1 MSQTSEVDRERLEGF
16 LKLVGSQVAAGFNCS
31 LSALGDRLGLYRALA
46 DIGPVNSD
54 GLATHTGLHERWLR
68 EWLRHQACVGQVEY
82 AEGRFGLS
90 PEAKIVLAE
99 EGHAFFFASGFG
111 AVTATYPSL
120 PRLPDA
126 FRTGLGLTYDD
137 HGAAC
142 ACGIER
148 MNAHV
153 QRRELVPKLLPE
165 IDGIVGKLEAGAAVA
180 DVGCGSGTALLAMAA
195 AFPASTF
202 TGYDTSTHALGNARR
217 NLAASG
223 VENVRLVDPSA
234 EPLPE
239 APAFDLVTTF
249 DVVHDTTHPARLI
262 RDIRASLKDSGV
274 WLCSDIRSFPTFE
287 ENLAE
292 HPMAALL
299 YGFSVTVCMSSGMSA
314 PDGAGL
320 GTLGFN
326 QEVARGMA
334 SDAGFSRFEVLEYGN
349 AMNAFYDIRP

>member
-1 MSQTSEVDRERLEGF
+1 MSEATRVDRERLEKF
-16 LKLVGSQVAAGFNCS
+16 FFRVANQVSAGFNCS

-54 GLATHTGLHERWLR
+54 ELAEHTGLHERWLR
-68 EWLRHQACVGQVEY
+68 EWLRHQACVGQVDY
-82 AEGRFGLS
+82 GDGRFGLS

-99 EGHAFFFASGFG
+99 EDHAFFFASGFG
-111 AVTATYPSL
+111 AVTATYPAM

-142 ACGIER
+142 ACGMER
-148 MNAHV
+148 MSGYL
-153 QRRELVPKLLPE
+153 QRKELVPKLLPE
-165 IDGIVGKLEAGAAVA
+165 VDGIVAKLEAGATVA
-180 DVGCGSGTALLAMAA
+180 DVGCGSGIALLTMAE

-202 TGYDTSTHALGNARR
+202 TGYDTSEHALGNARR

-223 VENVRLVDPSA
+223 AENVRFVDPS
-234 EPLPE
+234 EELMPD
-239 APAFDLVTTF
+239 APTFDLVTTF
-249 DVVHDTTHPARLI
+249 DVVHDTTHPAELI
-262 RDIRASLKDSGV
+262 RAIRAALKDDGAWV
-274 WLCSDIRSFPTFE
+274 CADIRSFPTFE
-287 ENLAE
+287 QNLAE

-299 YGFSVTVCMSSGMSA
+299 YGFSVTVCMSASMST

-326 QEVARGMA
+326 EEVARGMA
-334 SDAGFSRFEVLEYGN
+334 SDAGFSRFDVLEYGN
-349 AMNAFYDIRP
+349 AMNAYYDIRP

>member
-1 MSQTSEVDRERLEGF
+1 MSSSKKIDRDRLEKF
-16 LKLVGSQVAAGFNCS
+16 FFRVANQVSAGFNCS
-31 LSALGDRLGLYRALA
+31 LSALGDRLGLYKALA

-54 GLATHTGLHERWLR
+54 ELAAHTGLHERWLR

-90 PEAKIVLAE
+90 PEGKIVLAE
-99 EGHAFFFASGFG
+99 EDHAFFFASGFT
-111 AVTATYPSL
+111 ACTATYPSI

-142 ACGIER
+142 ACNLER
-148 MNAHV
+148 MSGYL
-153 QRRELVPKLLPE
+153 QRTELVPKLLPE
-165 IDGIVGKLEAGAAVA
+165 VDGIVGKLEAGAAVA
-180 DVGCGSGTALLAMAA
+180 DVGCGSGTALLAMAE

-202 TGYDTSTHALGNARR
+202 TGYDTSTHALDNARR
-217 NLAASG
+217 NLAESSAD
-223 VENVRLVDPSA
+223 NVRLIDPSA
-234 EPLPE
+234 EPMPD
-239 APAFDLVTTF
+239 APTFDLVTTF
-249 DVVHDTTHPARLI
+249 DVVHDTTHPADLI
-262 RDIRASLKDSGV
+262 RAIRGSLKEDGAWV
-274 WLCSDIRSFPTFE
+274 CADIRSFPTFE
-287 ENLAE
+287 QNLAE

-299 YGFSVTVCMSSGMSA
+299 YGFSVTVCMSSGMST

-326 QEVARGMA
+326 EQVARTMT

-349 AMNAFYDIRP
+349 AMNAYYDIRP

>member
-54 GLATHTGLHERWLR
+54 ELATHTGLHERWLR

-148 MNAHV
+148 MNAHL

-165 IDGIVGKLEAGAAVA
+165 IDGIVGKMPEPHRRFLLSFKRGEP
-180 DVGCGSGTALLAMAA
+180 DWALLDVPHARTL
-195 AFPASTF
+195 PA
-202 TGYDTSTHALGNARR
+202 
-217 NLAASG
+217 
-223 VENVRLVDPSA
+223 VRW
-234 EPLPE
+234 
-239 APAFDLVTTF
+239 
-249 DVVHDTTHPARLI
+249 
-262 RDIRASLKDSGV
+262 KM
-274 WLCSDIRSFPTFE
+274 
-287 ENLAE
+287 ENLARMDTQRRAE
-292 HPMAALL
+292 LTARLETVLTGQADGGTPM
-299 YGFSVTVCMSSGMSA
+299 T
-314 PDGAGL
+314 
-320 GTLGFN
+320 N
-326 QEVARGMA
+326 
-334 SDAGFSRFEVLEYGN
+334 GN
-349 AMNAFYDIRP
+349 EKE